1 MYLSIIVLIGEF
13 YDSYS
18 STEPT
23 RDFITMSDWLESI
36 NERIESLKEHKEEE
50 LKTLDKEY
58 DYNWSAMAKKW
69 SDMDEI
75 KETAKKQ
82 DARTVSRVSFLIQV
96 KNFLIKNELVSYIG
110 NNEIELTEKAMI
122 IVQRYY
128 MEYDYNREI
137 LDFMYNLDNK
147 EESES

>member
-1 MYLSIIVLIGEF
+1 GEGF
-13 YDSYS
+13 PND
-18 STEPT
+18 
-23 RDFITMSDWLESI
+23 LEQ
-36 NERIESLKEHKEEE
+36 L
-50 LKTLDKEY
+50 
-58 DYNWSAMAKKW
+58 
-69 SDMDEI
+69 
-75 KETAKKQ
+75 
-82 DARTVSRVSFLIQV
+82 
-96 KNFLIKNELVSYIG
+96 KNFLIKNELVSDIG